1 MKETHPSST
10 PASGIRWMVF
20 SLGAAA
26 FFLSYFHRMAPAAI
40 AEELT
45 QAFDV
50 SGAALGALAATYFY
64 IYTVMQLPTG
74 VLADTL
80 GPRRVLMTG
89 GVMAGIGS
97 IIFGGA
103 DTVAVAALG
112 RTLVGLGVSVAF
124 VCLLKLSANWFADQ
138 HFATA
143 VGIANVIGISGA
155 LFATAPLA
163 WFVTLVSWRSVFIGI
178 GIVSLA
184 LAALIWSKVRDY
196 PAEAAYGD
204 AIQPPTPH
212 PGARWHLGL
221 AEVLRNRA
229 TWPCFWVNFGMSGS
243 YMSFIGLW
251 AVPFLTRAYDMSPLA
266 ASRHASVMLIAFAVS
281 VAATGALSDR
291 MRRRRPLIVGS
302 ALLYLACWAAWIS
315 GIGGV
320 APGMTYAVCALM
332 GFGIPGFTLSWA
344 CSKEVNR
351 PSYSGMATSLANTGG
366 FLAAGI
372 LQPLVGWVLDLSTS
386 AGPASSGLDAF
397 RPALGVF
404 AAFASIGLAGAL
416 FIRET
421 HCRNI
426 WSEAHLQEKK

>member
-1 MKETHPSST
+1 MEIHQGSAAAP
-10 PASGIRWMVF
+10 GIRWMVF

-26 FFLSYFHRMAPAAI
+26 FFLSFFHRVAPAAI
-40 AEELT
+40 AEDLT
-45 QAFDV
+45 LAFNV

-64 IYTVMQLPTG
+64 IYMVMQLPTG
-74 VLADTL
+74 VLVDTL
-80 GPRRVLMTG
+80 GPRRVLTVG
-89 GVMAGIGS
+89 GVVAGIGS

-103 DTVAVAALG
+103 DTIAIAALG

-124 VCLLKLSANWFADQ
+124 ISLLKLNASWFADH

-143 VGIANVIGISGA
+143 VGLANVIGIGGA

-163 WFVTLVSWRSVFIGI
+163 WLITLVSWRGVFMAVGI
-178 GIVSLA
+178 ASLA
-184 LAALIWSKVRDY
+184 LAAMIWSKVRDH
-196 PAEAAYGD
+196 PANAPFGD
-204 AIQPPTPH
+204 AAMLAAPNA
-212 PGARWHLGL
+212 GVRWYHGL

-229 TWPCFWVNFGMSGS
+229 TWPCFWVNFGISGT

-251 AVPFLTRAYDMSPLA
+251 AVPFLIHAYDMSPLA
-266 ASRHASVMLIAFAVS
+266 ASRHASVMLIAYAVS
-281 VAATGALSDR
+281 VAGVGALSDR
-291 MRRRRPLIVGS
+291 MRCRRPLIIGS
-302 ALLYLACWAAWIS
+302 ALLYLACWAAWLA
-315 GIGGV
+315 GVGGL

-351 PSYSGMATSLANTGG
+351 PRYSGMATSLANTGG

-372 LQPLVGWVLDLSTS
+372 LQPLVGWVLDRGTAGGQTLST
-386 AGPASSGLDAF
+386 LEAF

-404 AAFASIGLAGAL
+404 AGFAFIGLIGAL

-426 WSEAHLQEKK
+426 WSEDNRQGKK

>member
-1 MKETHPSST
+1 MTST
-10 PASGIRWMVF
+10 PSNLSRADARWIVF
-20 SLGAAA
+20 ALGAAA
-26 FFLSYFHRMAPAAI
+26 FFLSFFHRVAPAAI

-45 QAFDV
+45 QAFHV

-80 GPRRVLMTG
+80 GPRRVLTAG
-89 GVMAGIGS
+89 GVVAGIGS
-97 IIFGGA
+97 VIFGGA
-103 DTVAVAALG
+103 DTIAIAALG

-124 VCLLKLSANWFADQ
+124 ISLLKLNASWFADH

-143 VGIANVIGISGA
+143 VGLANVIGIGGA

-163 WFVTLVSWRSVFIGI
+163 WLITLVSWRSVFMAVGI
-178 GIVSLA
+178 ASLA
-184 LAALIWSKVRDY
+184 LAAMIWSKVRDH
-196 PAEAAYGD
+196 PANAPCGD
-204 AIQPPTPH
+204 AVMLAAPNA
-212 PGARWHLGL
+212 GARWYHGL

-229 TWPCFWVNFGMSGS
+229 TWPCFWVNFGISGT

-251 AVPFLTRAYDMSPLA
+251 AVPFLIHAYDMSPLA
-266 ASRHASVMLIAFAVS
+266 ASRHASVMLIAYAVS
-281 VAATGALSDR
+281 VAGVGVLSDR
-291 MRRRRPLIVGS
+291 MRRRRPLIIAS
-302 ALLYLACWAAWIS
+302 ALLYLACWAAWLT
-315 GIGGV
+315 GVGGL

-351 PSYSGMATSLANTGG
+351 PRYSGMATSLANTGG

-372 LQPLVGWVLDLSTS
+372 LQPLVGWVLDRSTAGGQTLST
-386 AGPASSGLDAF
+386 LEAF
-397 RPALGVF
+397 RPALWVF
-404 AAFASIGLAGAL
+404 AGFSFIGLAGAL

-426 WSEAHLQEKK
+426 WSDGNHQEAK

>member
-1 MKETHPSST
+1 MKEIHPNST
-10 PASGIRWMVF
+10 AASGIRWMVF

-26 FFLSYFHRMAPAAI
+26 FFLSFFHRVAPAAI

-45 QAFDV
+45 LAFDV
-50 SGAALGALAATYFY
+50 SGATLGALAGTYFY
-64 IYTVMQLPTG
+64 IYAVMQLPTG

-80 GPRRVLMTG
+80 GPRRVLAAG
-89 GVMAGIGS
+89 GAVAGIGS

-103 DTVAVAALG
+103 DTIAVAALG

-124 VCLLKLSANWFADQ
+124 ICLLKLCASWFADH

-143 VGIANVIGISGA
+143 VGLANVIGIGGA

-163 WFVTLVSWRSVFIGI
+163 WLITLVSWRSVFIVI
-178 GIVSLA
+178 GIASLA
-184 LAALIWSKVRDY
+184 LAAVIWSKVRDH
-196 PAEAAYGD
+196 PVNVSCGD
-204 AIQPPTPH
+204 AARLSAPH
-212 PGARWHLGL
+212 PGARWHHGLG
-221 AEVLRNRA
+221 EVLRNRA
-229 TWPCFWVNFGMSGS
+229 TWPCFWVNFGISGT

-251 AVPFLTRAYDMSPLA
+251 AVPFLIRAYDMSPLA
-266 ASRHASVMLIAFAVS
+266 ASRHASVMLIAYAVS
-281 VAATGALSDR
+281 VAGVGALSDR
-291 MRRRRPLIVGS
+291 MRRRRPLIIAS
-302 ALLYLACWAAWIS
+302 ALLYLACWAAWLA
-315 GIGGV
+315 GVGGV

-351 PSYSGMATSLANTGG
+351 PRYSGMATSLANTGG

-372 LQPLVGWVLDLSTS
+372 LQPLVGWVLDHSIPG
-386 AGPASSGLDAF
+386 GPASSGLDAF

-404 AAFASIGLAGAL
+404 AAFAFIGLAGAL

-426 WSEAHLQEKK
+426 WSEAHPQEMK